1 MVSILA
7 FDSNSISLL
16 LNERFAHLFSDEYPI
31 IYKVKAAKRK
41 GNNYY
46 YTNAIDNAL
55 KFNQVEGV
63 KYLINYI
70 IKFQNNYISSYLFL
84 SNLPVML

>member
-7 FDSNSISLL
+7 FDSKSIQNLLADKNSYLF
-16 LNERFAHLFSDEYPI
+16 NEEFPV
-31 IYKVKAAKRK
+31 IYKVKVIKNK

-55 KFNQVEGV
+55 K
-63 KYLINYI
+63 
-70 IKFQNNYISSYLFL
+70 NN
-84 SNLPVML
+84 